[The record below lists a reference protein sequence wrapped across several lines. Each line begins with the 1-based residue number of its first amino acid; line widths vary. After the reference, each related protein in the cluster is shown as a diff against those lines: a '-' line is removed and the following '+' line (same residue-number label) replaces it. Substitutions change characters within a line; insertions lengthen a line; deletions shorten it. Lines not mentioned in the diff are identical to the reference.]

1 MPLFPGPAEGL
12 PRIDLMRLSTFL
24 RENTKSLF
32 SGLIAVLSSLAYPFQ
47 LLYVAAI
54 SFAFSSHKAR
64 KARKRLRF

>member
-1 MPLFPGPAEGL
+1 
-12 PRIDLMRLSTFL
+12 MRLSTFL